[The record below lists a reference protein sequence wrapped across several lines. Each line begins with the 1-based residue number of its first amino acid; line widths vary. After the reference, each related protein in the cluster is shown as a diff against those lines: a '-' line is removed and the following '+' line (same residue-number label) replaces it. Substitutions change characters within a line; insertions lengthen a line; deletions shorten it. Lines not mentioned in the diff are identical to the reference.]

1 MKITQFTDYSL
12 RLLIYLSMRREGVS
26 TVREISEFY
35 SISSEHLKKI
45 VRRLSE
51 LGHIRT
57 VRGKHG
63 GLMLAREP
71 DQINLGALLRQSENL
86 NLVPCHDSGDT
97 CPIFGC
103 KLRSVIEDARDA
115 FLAAFDSKTLADIQ
129 PDALPPSIH
138 RQP

>member
-71 DQINLGALLRQSENL
+71 GEINLGALLRQSENL

-97 CPIFGC
+97 CPILGC

-115 FLAAFDSKTLADIQ
+115 FLAAFDGKTLADIQ
-129 PDALPPSIH
+129 PDTLHTKS
-138 RQP
+138 